1 MLIYLIGFMGCG
13 KTTLALKLA
22 DSLGFEAVDLDRFIE
37 ERNFKSVPA
46 IFETYG
52 EEHFRTLERKA
63 LEEVAQ
69 FSNVVVST
77 GGGAPCFFD
86 NMTFMNS
93 SGITIYLD
101 TSVELL
107 SERLQ
112 KSKTDRPLIRGK
124 QPGEIEIAIREML
137 DKRSKYYNM
146 ARIVVANRD
155 NPLPDVLN
163 ALRKNGYIQ

>member
-1 MLIYLIGFMGCG
+1 MGCG

-22 DSLGFEAVDLDRFIE
+22 ESLGFEAVDLDRFIE
-37 ERNFKSVPA
+37 ERNFKTVPA
-46 IFETYG
+46 LFETYG
-52 EEHFRTLERKA
+52 EDHFRKLERHA

-86 NMTFMNS
+86 NMELMNRT
-93 SGITIYLD
+93 GISIYLE

-124 QPGEIEIAIREML
+124 GAEEIELTIREML
-137 DKRSKYYNM
+137 GQRSKYYLM
-146 ARIVVANRD
+146 ARVVVANKE
-155 NPLPDVLN
+155 NLLPDVLK
-163 ALRKNGYIQ
+163 ALGAYGLGEKT